1 MFKEY
6 RAKIKIMNIKLV
18 TITLL
23 TLFALFALIQ
33 IQSTASLNPV
43 LYSIV
48 TSVRNLVKLVF
59 QPQKEP
65 ENQVVTKS
73 QRQFL
78 NSTNETKVAPS
89 TTSETKYKQQPDQ
102 TRESVPSSRD
112 INPDLSF
119 NTFEPKSAHP
129 TISNENEEIFK
140 VLSSIIG
147 PEDPVTDLF
156 PETEWYDAE
165 FNFGNVYSNELWQ
178 ADEKMSNIP
187 VHEDLEQNQ
196 VERLLEEFRTEFSN
210 HSGIDQID
218 TSDQN

>member
-1 MFKEY
+1 
-6 RAKIKIMNIKLV
+6 MNIKLF

-43 LYSIV
+43 LYSMV

-59 QPQKEP
+59 QPQQEP

-89 TTSETKYKQQPDQ
+89 TTSETKYKQQLNQ
-102 TRESVPSSRD
+102 TRESVPSSTD

-119 NTFEPKSAHP
+119 NTFEPESAHP
-129 TISNENEEIFK
+129 TISSENEEIFK
-140 VLSSIIG
+140 ALSSIIG
-147 PEDPVTDLF
+147 SEDPVTNLF
-156 PETEWYDAE
+156 PETEGYGAE
-165 FNFGNVYSNELWQ
+165 FNFDNDYSNELWQ
-178 ADEKMSNIP
+178 ADWKMSNVP
-187 VHEDLEQNQ
+187 VHEGLERNQ
-196 VERLLEEFRTEFSN
+196 VERLLEEFRPEFSN

-218 TSDQN
+218 TLDQN

>member
-1 MFKEY
+1 
-6 RAKIKIMNIKLV
+6 MNIKLF

-33 IQSTASLNPV
+33 IQSTASLNPI
-43 LYSIV
+43 LYSMV

-59 QPQKEP
+59 QPQQEP

-89 TTSETKYKQQPDQ
+89 TTSETKYKQQLNQ
-102 TRESVPSSRD
+102 TRESVPSSTD

-119 NTFEPKSAHP
+119 NTFEPESAHP

-140 VLSSIIG
+140 ALSSIIG
-147 PEDPVTDLF
+147 SEDPVTNLF
-156 PETEWYDAE
+156 PETEGYSAE
-165 FNFGNVYSNELWQ
+165 FNFDNDYSNELWQ
-178 ADEKMSNIP
+178 ADWKMSNVP
-187 VHEDLEQNQ
+187 VHEGLERNQ
-196 VERLLEEFRTEFSN
+196 VERFLEEFRPEFSN

-218 TSDQN
+218 TLDQN

>member
-1 MFKEY
+1 
-6 RAKIKIMNIKLV
+6 MNIKLV

-33 IQSTASLNPV
+33 IQSTASLNPI
-43 LYSIV
+43 LYSMV

-89 TTSETKYKQQPDQ
+89 TTWETKYKQQLDQ
-102 TRESVPSSRD
+102 ARESVPSSTD
-112 INPDLSF
+112 INPELSF
-119 NTFEPKSAHP
+119 NTFEPESAHP

-140 VLSSIIG
+140 FLSSIIG
-147 PEDPVTDLF
+147 SEDPVTDLF
-156 PETEWYDAE
+156 PETEWYGAE
-165 FNFGNVYSNELWQ
+165 FNFDNVYSNELWQ
-178 ADEKMSNIP
+178 ADWKMSNVP
-187 VHEDLEQNQ
+187 VHEDLERNQ
-196 VERLLEEFRTEFSN
+196 VERLLEEFRPEFSN
-210 HSGIDQID
+210 HSGTDQID
-218 TSDQN
+218 TLDQN

>member
-1 MFKEY
+1 
-6 RAKIKIMNIKLV
+6 MNIKLF

-43 LYSIV
+43 LYSMV

-59 QPQKEP
+59 QPQQEP

-89 TTSETKYKQQPDQ
+89 TTSETKYKQQLNQ
-102 TRESVPSSRD
+102 TRESVPSSTD

-119 NTFEPKSAHP
+119 NTFEPESAHP

-140 VLSSIIG
+140 ALSSIIG
-147 PEDPVTDLF
+147 SEDPVTNLF
-156 PETEWYDAE
+156 PETEGYSAE
-165 FNFGNVYSNELWQ
+165 FNFDNDYSNELWQ
-178 ADEKMSNIP
+178 ADWKMSNVP
-187 VHEDLEQNQ
+187 VHEGLERNQ
-196 VERLLEEFRTEFSN
+196 VERLLEEFRPEFSN

-218 TSDQN
+218 TLDQN

>member
-1 MFKEY
+1 
-6 RAKIKIMNIKLV
+6 MNIKLF

-23 TLFALFALIQ
+23 ALFALFALIQ

-43 LYSIV
+43 LYSMV

-89 TTSETKYKQQPDQ
+89 TTSETKYKQQLDQ
-102 TRESVPSSRD
+102 TRESVPSSTD

-119 NTFEPKSAHP
+119 NTFEPESAHP

-140 VLSSIIG
+140 ALSSIIG
-147 PEDPVTDLF
+147 SEDPVTDLF

-165 FNFGNVYSNELWQ
+165 FDFDNVSSNELWQ
-178 ADEKMSNIP
+178 ADWKRGNVP
-187 VHEDLEQNQ
+187 VHEDLERNQ
-196 VERLLEEFRTEFSN
+196 VERLLEEFRPEFSN

-218 TSDQN
+218 TLDQN

>member
-1 MFKEY
+1 
-6 RAKIKIMNIKLV
+6 MNIKLF

-43 LYSIV
+43 LYSMV

-89 TTSETKYKQQPDQ
+89 TTSETKYKQQLDQ
-102 TRESVPSSRD
+102 TRESVPSSTD

-119 NTFEPKSAHP
+119 NTFEPESAHP

-140 VLSSIIG
+140 ALSSIIG
-147 PEDPVTDLF
+147 SEDPVTDLF

-165 FNFGNVYSNELWQ
+165 FDFDNVSSNELWQ
-178 ADEKMSNIP
+178 ADWKMSNVP
-187 VHEDLEQNQ
+187 VHEDLERNQ
-196 VERLLEEFRTEFSN
+196 VGRLLEEFRPEFSN

-218 TSDQN
+218 TLDQN

>member
-1 MFKEY
+1 
-6 RAKIKIMNIKLV
+6 MNIKLF

-43 LYSIV
+43 LYSMV

-89 TTSETKYKQQPDQ
+89 TTSETKYKQQLNQ
-102 TRESVPSSRD
+102 TRESVPSSTD

-119 NTFEPKSAHP
+119 NTFEPESAHP

-140 VLSSIIG
+140 ILSSIIG
-147 PEDPVTDLF
+147 SEDPVTDLF
-156 PETEWYDAE
+156 PETEGYGAE
-165 FNFGNVYSNELWQ
+165 FNFDNDYSNELWQ
-178 ADEKMSNIP
+178 ADWKMSNVL
-187 VHEDLEQNQ
+187 VHEGLERNQ
-196 VERLLEEFRTEFSN
+196 VERLLEEFRPEFSN
-210 HSGIDQID
+210 HSGTDQID
-218 TSDQN
+218 TLDQN

>member
-1 MFKEY
+1 MH
-6 RAKIKIMNIKLV
+6 IKLY

-43 LYSIV
+43 LYSMV

-89 TTSETKYKQQPDQ
+89 TTSETKYKQQLDQ
-102 TRESVPSSRD
+102 TRESVPSSTD

-119 NTFEPKSAHP
+119 NTFEPESAHP

-140 VLSSIIG
+140 ALSSIIG
-147 PEDPVTDLF
+147 SEDPVTDLF

-165 FNFGNVYSNELWQ
+165 FDFDNVSSNELWQ
-178 ADEKMSNIP
+178 ADWKRGNVP
-187 VHEDLEQNQ
+187 VHEDLERNQ
-196 VERLLEEFRTEFSN
+196 VERLLEEFRPEFSN

-218 TSDQN
+218 TLDQN

>member
-1 MFKEY
+1 
-6 RAKIKIMNIKLV
+6 MNIKLV

-23 TLFALFALIQ
+23 TLFALFVLIQ

-43 LYSIV
+43 LYSMA

-78 NSTNETKVAPS
+78 NPTNETKVAPS
-89 TTSETKYKQQPDQ
+89 TTSETKYKQQLDQ
-102 TRESVPSSRD
+102 TRESVPSSTD

-119 NTFEPKSAHP
+119 NTFEPESAHP

-140 VLSSIIG
+140 ILSSIIG
-147 PEDPVTDLF
+147 SEDPVTDLF

-165 FNFGNVYSNELWQ
+165 FDFDNVSSNELWQ
-178 ADEKMSNIP
+178 ADWKRGNVP
-187 VHEDLEQNQ
+187 VHEDLERNQ
-196 VERLLEEFRTEFSN
+196 VERLLEEFRPEFSN
-210 HSGIDQID
+210 HSGIDQIGTDQID
-218 TSDQN
+218 TLDQN

>member
-1 MFKEY
+1 
-6 RAKIKIMNIKLV
+6 MNIKLF

-43 LYSIV
+43 LYSMV

-89 TTSETKYKQQPDQ
+89 TTSETKYKQQLDQ
-102 TRESVPSSRD
+102 TRESVPSSTD

-119 NTFEPKSAHP
+119 NTFEPESAHP

-140 VLSSIIG
+140 FLSSIIG
-147 PEDPVTDLF
+147 SEDPVTDLF

-165 FNFGNVYSNELWQ
+165 FDFDNVSSNELWQ
-178 ADEKMSNIP
+178 ADWKRGNVP
-187 VHEDLEQNQ
+187 VHEDLERNQ
-196 VERLLEEFRTEFSN
+196 VERLLEEFRPEFSN

-218 TSDQN
+218 TLDQN

>member
-1 MFKEY
+1 
-6 RAKIKIMNIKLV
+6 MNIKLF

-43 LYSIV
+43 LYSMV

-59 QPQKEP
+59 QPQQEP

-89 TTSETKYKQQPDQ
+89 TTSETKYKQQLNQ
-102 TRESVPSSRD
+102 TRESVPSSTD

-119 NTFEPKSAHP
+119 NTFEPESAHP

-140 VLSSIIG
+140 ALSSIIG
-147 PEDPVTDLF
+147 SEDPVTNLF
-156 PETEWYDAE
+156 PETEGYGAE
-165 FNFGNVYSNELWQ
+165 FNFDNDYSNELWQ
-178 ADEKMSNIP
+178 ADWKMSNVP
-187 VHEDLEQNQ
+187 VHEGLERNQ
-196 VERLLEEFRTEFSN
+196 VERLLEEFRPEFSN

-218 TSDQN
+218 TLDQN